1 MSVINNLILLEA
13 FIYDDRDL
21 LWRHGV
27 VVITAAQLHL
37 IKLNSGS
44 AQAQALLAACRR
56 FAMVRVS
63 DDGPG

>member
-37 IKLNSGS
+37 IKLELGFSAGS
-44 AQAQALLAACRR
+44 NPARR
-56 FAMVRVS
+56 MSEIR
-63 DDGPG
+63 DGEGL